1 VSVLSPLVA
10 TASPGVAAACVAAS
24 YLLGTFPSA
33 WLATRRRGVDPTSA
47 GSGNPGATNVYRT
60 AGRGAG
66 VLTLVGDV
74 FKGAGAA
81 ALGWAVGG
89 HGLGVACGVAAVVG
103 HVAPLVPGPGHTSRF
118 HGRSG
123 HTSRFRGRSG
133 HTSRFHGRS
142 GHTSRFRGCSG
153 HTSRFHGRSGHTSRF
168 HGRSGHT
175 SRFHGR
181 SGHTSRF
188 HGRSGRGS
196 GRRVLRGGKGV
207 ATVAGM
213 ALVLFPLAALVSAAA
228 FGVVTTLSRT
238 VSLGSIAAVAVLPA
252 AAGALGAPGREVAAL
267 AGCAVIVI
275 ARHRA
280 NIRRLWRG
288 EEPHLGT
295 AA

>member
-1 VSVLSPLVA
+1 MSVLSPFVA
-10 TASPGVAAACVAAS
+10 TASPGVAAACVAGS

-33 WLATRRRGVDPTSA
+33 WLATRRGGVDPTAA

-60 AGRGAG
+60 AGSGAG

-74 FKGAGAA
+74 LKGAVAA

-103 HVAPLVPGPGHTSRF
+103 HVAPLTPGLGP
-118 HGRSG
+118 
-123 HTSRFRGRSG
+123 
-133 HTSRFHGRS
+133 
-142 GHTSRFRGCSG
+142 
-153 HTSRFHGRSGHTSRF
+153 
-168 HGRSGHT
+168 
-175 SRFHGR
+175 
-181 SGHTSRF
+181 TSRF

-280 NIRRLWRG
+280 NIGRLWRG

>member
-1 VSVLSPLVA
+1 M
-10 TASPGVAAACVAAS
+10 VAAASPAVAVACIAGS

-33 WLATRRRGVDPTSA
+33 WLATRRRGVDPTAA

-74 FKGAGAA
+74 LKGAGAA
-81 ALGWAVGG
+81 ALGWSVGG

-103 HVAPLVPGPGHTSRF
+103 HVAPLTPGPAHGRPGHISRS

-123 HTSRFRGRSG
+123 HTSRSEGASG
-133 HTSRFHGRS
+133 HTSRSHGRS
-142 GHTSRFRGCSG
+142 GHTSRSEGAPG
-153 HTSRFHGRSGHTSRF
+153 HTSRSHGRSGHDSR
-168 HGRSGHT
+168 S
-175 SRFHGR
+175 
-181 SGHTSRF
+181 
-188 HGRSGRGS
+188 HGRSGRAS
-196 GRRVLRGGKGV
+196 GTRVLRGGKGV

-213 ALVLFPLAALVSAAA
+213 AVVLFPLAALVSAAA

-275 ARHRA
+275 ARHRS
-280 NIRRLWRG
+280 NLGRLWRG

>member
-10 TASPGVAAACVAAS
+10 TASPGVAAACVAGS

-33 WLATRRRGVDPTSA
+33 RLATRRRGVDPTAA

-74 FKGAGAA
+74 LKGAGAA

-103 HVAPLVPGPGHTSRF
+103 HVAPLMPGP
-118 HGRSG
+118 
-123 HTSRFRGRSG
+123 
-133 HTSRFHGRS
+133 
-142 GHTSRFRGCSG
+142 
-153 HTSRFHGRSGHTSRF
+153 
-168 HGRSGHT
+168 
-175 SRFHGR
+175 
-181 SGHTSRF
+181 GHTSRF

-280 NIRRLWRG
+280 NIGRLWRG
-288 EEPHLGT
+288 EEPHPG
-295 AA
+295 AAA

>member
-33 WLATRRRGVDPTSA
+33 WLATRRRGVDPTAA

-123 HTSRFRGRSG
+123 HTP
-133 HTSRFHGRS
+133 RFHG
-142 GHTSRFRGCSG
+142 C
-153 HTSRFHGRSGHTSRF
+153 
-168 HGRSGHT
+168 SGHT

-275 ARHRA
+275 ALHRA

>member
-1 VSVLSPLVA
+1 VRVLSPLVA
-10 TASPGVAAACVAAS
+10 TASPAVAVACVAGS

-33 WLATRRRGVDPTSA
+33 WLATRRRGVDPTAA

-74 FKGAGAA
+74 LKGAGAA

-103 HVAPLVPGPGHTSRF
+103 HVAPLTPGPGHGRWGHISRS
-118 HGRSG
+118 HGRSS
-123 HTSRFRGRSG
+123 HISRSHRRSG
-133 HTSRFHGRS
+133 HNSRS
-142 GHTSRFRGCSG
+142 
-153 HTSRFHGRSGHTSRF
+153 
-168 HGRSGHT
+168 
-175 SRFHGR
+175 
-181 SGHTSRF
+181 
-188 HGRSGRGS
+188 HGRSGRAS
-196 GRRVLRGGKGV
+196 GTRVLRGGKGV

-213 ALVLFPLAALVSAAA
+213 AVVLFPLAALASAAA

-275 ARHRA
+275 ARHRS
-280 NIRRLWRG
+280 NIGRLWRG

>member
-1 VSVLSPLVA
+1 MSVLSPLVA
-10 TASPGVAAACVAAS
+10 TASPGVAAACVAGS

-33 WLATRRRGVDPTSA
+33 WLATRRRGVDPTAA

-74 FKGAGAA
+74 LKGAGAA

-103 HVAPLVPGPGHTSRF
+103 HVAPLMPGP
-118 HGRSG
+118 
-123 HTSRFRGRSG
+123 
-133 HTSRFHGRS
+133 
-142 GHTSRFRGCSG
+142 
-153 HTSRFHGRSGHTSRF
+153 
-168 HGRSGHT
+168 
-175 SRFHGR
+175 
-181 SGHTSRF
+181 GHTSRF

-196 GRRVLRGGKGV
+196 GRHVLRGGKGV

-280 NIRRLWRG
+280 NIGRLWRG

>member
-10 TASPGVAAACVAAS
+10 TASPGVAAACVAGS

-33 WLATRRRGVDPTSA
+33 WLATRRRGVDPTAA

-74 FKGAGAA
+74 LKGAGAA

-103 HVAPLVPGPGHTSRF
+103 HVAPLMPGP
-118 HGRSG
+118 
-123 HTSRFRGRSG
+123 
-133 HTSRFHGRS
+133 
-142 GHTSRFRGCSG
+142 
-153 HTSRFHGRSGHTSRF
+153 
-168 HGRSGHT
+168 
-175 SRFHGR
+175 
-181 SGHTSRF
+181 GHTSRF

-280 NIRRLWRG
+280 NIGRLWRG
-288 EEPHLGT
+288 EEPHLG
-295 AA
+295 AAA

>member
-1 VSVLSPLVA
+1 MSVLSPLVA
-10 TASPGVAAACVAAS
+10 TASPGVAVACVVGA

-33 WLATRRRGVDPTSA
+33 WLATRRRGVDPTAA

-60 AGRGAG
+60 AGHRAG
-66 VLTLVGDV
+66 VLTLAGDV
-74 FKGAGAA
+74 IKGAGAA
-81 ALGWAVGG
+81 ALGWAIGG

-103 HVAPLVPGPGHTSRF
+103 HVAPLTPGPR
-118 HGRSG
+118 
-123 HTSRFRGRSG
+123 
-133 HTSRFHGRS
+133 
-142 GHTSRFRGCSG
+142 
-153 HTSRFHGRSGHTSRF
+153 
-168 HGRSGHT
+168 
-175 SRFHGR
+175 
-181 SGHTSRF
+181 HTSRF

-196 GRRVLRGGKGV
+196 GKRVLRGGKGV

-213 ALVLFPLAALVSAAA
+213 SLVLFPLAALVSAAA
-228 FGVVTTLSRT
+228 FGVVTALSRT

-275 ARHRA
+275 ARHRG
-280 NIRRLWRG
+280 NIGRLWRG